1 MRNIYITKKSFLRGV
16 LPPWCYEQLKISIS
30 CRFQVP
36 CVVGFF
42 YLHLMDCLHV
52 LLSIRRLSL
61 KFVPANNRQ
70 LSLPSSAWKSLE
82 KIVVYKVTSGKEQ
95 NSCKPTGL
103 WLDLSPSQYWTSS
116 VIGGGPIMEDKD
128 FFFAEKLKL
137 NIKYEHNFFYWTQL
151 GDYNGHVTNKITNCT
166 IIGLSRTIILY
177 PNKDIISFNFFFIK
191 N

>member
-1 MRNIYITKKSFLRGV
+1 MCCWFV
-16 LPPWCYEQLKISIS
+16 
-30 CRFQVP
+30 
-36 CVVGFF
+36 

-52 LLSIRRLSL
+52 LLSILRLSL

-116 VIGGGPIMEDKD
+116 VIWGGPIMEDKENV
-128 FFFAEKLKL
+128 FFCRKTQ
-137 NIKYEHNFFYWTQL
+137 IKY
-151 GDYNGHVTNKITNCT
+151 KIWAH
-166 IIGLSRTIILY
+166 
-177 PNKDIISFNFFFIK
+177 FFFIEPSWETIMALWQK
-191 N
+191 KSPIVQ